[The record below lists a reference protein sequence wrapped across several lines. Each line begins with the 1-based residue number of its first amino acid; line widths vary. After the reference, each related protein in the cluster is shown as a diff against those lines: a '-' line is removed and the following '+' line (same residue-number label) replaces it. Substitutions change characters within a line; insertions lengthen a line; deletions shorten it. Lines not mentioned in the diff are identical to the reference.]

1 MRIRHDR
8 RFKFALVVLVM
19 MLLSATVNPL
29 GLSAQ
34 PSGAQPQTLRI
45 ALTSD
50 VNTLD
55 PHMTATVQTDLSV
68 LSHIYTSLIDRAPD
82 LELRPAGATSWRV
95 VSDTV
100 WRFTLREGMTFA
112 NGEKLDARAVKW
124 NIDRVRAP
132 ETRARI
138 RPWFELVEDVRVVD
152 DRTLEIVTKAPYPAL
167 PDQLSMF
174 FLLPPNWASKT
185 NPAAQAMG
193 SGPYRVREWVRDDR
207 IVLGANPAYWGP
219 KPLFQ
224 TVIFQA
230 IPEASSRVA
239 ALLAGDVDII
249 TGIPPTEFGRISA
262 NPATAAGATLS
273 IRSAFV
279 KFNTLRKPLD
289 DARVRQALNYAVDK
303 DALVRN
309 LLGNLTVKST
319 CQVLTPAYF
328 GYNPDLKPYPYVLA
342 KAREL
347 LQAAGVAGG
356 FEVEYD
362 VPAGVYLLGD
372 VLSQAIAGQLERV
385 GVRLKISEI
394 PFSVYMNKY
403 LPQRNL
409 APMSYL
415 TQAWPTIDAD
425 GLLSLFEEGNQY
437 AYWNDTP
444 FKDLLVRARSTHNR
458 SQRLALYK
466 QATERMCQQAPVI
479 FLFPQPATY
488 GVRKTLNWKAR
499 PDDWVRAIDVRL
511 P

>member
-1 MRIRHDR
+1 MVSWCSRGWE
-8 RFKFALVVLVM
+8 VVLAA
-19 MLLSATVNPL
+19 LSMVLITLTLEPL
-29 GLSAQ
+29 WL
-34 PSGAQPQTLRI
+34 GAQPRPAQTLRI
-45 ALTSD
+45 ALASD

-55 PHMTATVQTDLSV
+55 PHMTATVGTDLSV
-68 LSHIYTSLIDRAPD
+68 ISHIYTSLVIRAPD
-82 LELRPAGATSWRV
+82 LSLRPAAATSWRV
-95 VSDTV
+95 VSDHV
-100 WRFTLREGMTFA
+100 WRFTLRDGITFE
-112 NGEKLDARAVKW
+112 NGERLTAQAVKW

-138 RPWFELVEDVRVVD
+138 RPWFDLVDEVRVIDTRTVD
-152 DRTLEIVTKAPYPAL
+152 IVTRTPYPAL

-174 FLLPPNWASKT
+174 FLLPPEWALKT
-185 NPAAQAMG
+185 SPAAQAMG
-193 SGPYRVREWVRDDR
+193 SGPYRLREWVRDDR
-207 IVLGANPAYWGP
+207 IVLEANPAYWGP
-219 KPLFQ
+219 KPAFQ
-224 TVIFQA
+224 TVIFRA

-239 ALLAGDVDII
+239 ALLAGDVDVI
-249 TGIPPTEFGRISA
+249 TGVAPTDFGRISA
-262 NPATAAGATLS
+262 NPATAVGATVS

-289 DARVRQALNYAVDK
+289 DVRVRQALNYAVDK

-309 LLGNLTVKST
+309 LLGNLTSKSN

-328 GYNPDLKPYPYVLA
+328 GYNPDLRPYPYDPA

-347 LQAAGVAGG
+347 LQAAGLAGG
-356 FEVEYD
+356 FEVDYD
-362 VPAGVYLLGD
+362 VPTGVYLLGE

-385 GVRLKISEI
+385 GVRPRITEM

-437 AYWNDTP
+437 AYWNDTT
-444 FKDLLVRARSTHNR
+444 FKNLLASARSTHDR
-458 SQRLALYK
+458 SRRLSLYK
-466 QATERMCQQAPVI
+466 QATERMCEQAPVI

-488 GVRKTLNWKAR
+488 GVRRTLDWKAR
-499 PDDWVRAIDVRL
+499 PDDWVRAMDVQPR
-511 P
+511 